1 MQSTFSKAKLFERVA
16 DWTEVIIRKK
26 SLWFFLRGPVYHVS
40 TVWHVG
46 EYLELSE
53 DQTSERHQE
62 LLAEFERRKKV
73 HENKMAH

>member
-1 MQSTFSKAKLFERVA
+1 MSK
-16 DWTEVIIRKK
+16 I
-26 SLWFFLRGPVYHVS
+26 
-40 TVWHVG
+40 G

-73 HENKMAH
+73 STQQKVVTFYLKSCARSQAETYIFP